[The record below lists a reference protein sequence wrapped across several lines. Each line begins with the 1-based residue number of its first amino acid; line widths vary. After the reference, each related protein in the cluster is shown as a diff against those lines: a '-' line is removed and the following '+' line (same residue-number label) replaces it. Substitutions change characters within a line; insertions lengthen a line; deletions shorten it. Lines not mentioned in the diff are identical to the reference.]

1 MKQDLLPHSAGV
13 IRAQLRS
20 LNTAKY
26 VPLASDGVHK
36 SLAARSEVTIESEE
50 DKKTFF
56 GVLEVCG

>member
-1 MKQDLLPHSAGV
+1 MPHSAGV

-26 VPLASDGVHK
+26 VPLASDDMHK
-36 SLAARSEVTIESEE
+36 SLAARSEVTLTESEE

-56 GVLEVCG
+56 GVLEVRG